1 MAPLAG
7 AMAAGRLG
15 GASPQVARPAVRPAA
30 LVRRASRPA
39 RGSAVRQPHA
49 TPRASRAA
57 PRPPET
63 RPLTPPPPP
72 PPPQA
77 RPAAARRA
85 APAARRAAV
94 SVSAAALQICID
106 CGYIY
111 DDRKEAMPFAKQPA
125 TYKCPSCRV
134 PKKRFQAWSGA
145 GGGNDPKAM
154 RVRMEQLASGKAAA
168 GGGGGASPALL
179 AVGAAVLLA
188 VLYFGGNA
196 ALN

>member
-15 GASPQVARPAVRPAA
+15 GAAPLVRPAA
-30 LVRRASRPA
+30 RPATLVRRASRCA
-39 RGSAVRQPHA
+39 CGSALRQPHA

-57 PRPPET
+57 PRPPNT
-63 RPLTPPPPP
+63 RPLTSPP

-125 TYKCPSCRV
+125 SYKCPSCRV

-154 RVRMEQLASGKAAA
+154 RARMEQLASGKAAA
-168 GGGGGASPALL
+168 GGGGGGASPALL
-179 AVGAAVLLA
+179 AVGAVVLLA
-188 VLYFGGNA
+188 VLYYGGNA